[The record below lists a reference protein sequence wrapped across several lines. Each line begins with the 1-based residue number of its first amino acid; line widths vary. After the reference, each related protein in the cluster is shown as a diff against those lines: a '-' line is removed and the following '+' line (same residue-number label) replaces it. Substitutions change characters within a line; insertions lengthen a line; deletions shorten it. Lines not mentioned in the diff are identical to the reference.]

1 MKKIRLY
8 QNTALFLGNS
18 IELSKD
24 NSHHLNKVLRF
35 PDGKNITIFNGDGF
49 DYDAKVQ
56 RLKKITSIS
65 IVSKLKNDSESKL
78 NLTLAQGIAKGEK
91 MDFLIQKSIEL
102 GVTSIIP
109 MQLERSVVRL
119 KGDRAQKKN
128 RALAKDSK
136 PCM

>member
-8 QNTALFLGNS
+8 QNTALTVGKS
-18 IELSKD
+18 VELSKD

-35 PDGKNITIFNGDGF
+35 PGGKDITIFNGDGF
-49 DYDAKVQ
+49 DYNATVQ
-56 RLKKITSIS
+56 RLEKITSLD

-78 NLTLAQGIAKGEK
+78 HLTLAQGIAKGEK

-109 MQLERSVVRL
+109 M
-119 KGDRAQKKN
+119 
-128 RALAKDSK
+128 
-136 PCM
+136 